1 MALALREPEQVT
13 HKSVLK
19 HVIDIAKYGTFI
31 AGRPLKIF
39 ASCEATKQTTNRHVA
54 WLKCT
59 LLLKEGLD
67 LSHGCRSGVT
77 RFLARRKL
85 LGCGSFNCTK
95 VKGKILRITTH
106 SEFEAIISGRVFLGH
121 RLDGQPGPRPK
132 RTSWSRMLPPGW
144 RKPARSS
151 LSIPA
156 VLRRWHSVRKP
167 WQRWYLWSR
176 CRGFGCVV
184 IGWTFHHD

>member
-1 MALALREPEQVT
+1 MLPDWCLAEKSRHEMALALREPEQVT

-59 LLLKEGLD
+59 LLFFG
-67 LSHGCRSGVT
+67 GVGPEPWVQI
-77 RFLARRKL
+77 RCHKILGWQKKL

-95 VKGKILRITTH
+95 VKVFKGK
-106 SEFEAIISGRVFLGH
+106 S
-121 RLDGQPGPRPK
+121 
-132 RTSWSRMLPPGW
+132 
-144 RKPARSS
+144 
-151 LSIPA
+151 
-156 VLRRWHSVRKP
+156 
-167 WQRWYLWSR
+167 
-176 CRGFGCVV
+176 
-184 IGWTFHHD
+184 